1 MGKEWAK
8 HVWLRRVFGCAAAC
22 AAYAGLYF
30 AGAAAV
36 RRAPGYGYLFGWLTH
51 PGQPLWWGAMA
62 VSALPAACGWGRCA
76 GVMTGG
82 FAASVLLASA
92 LSAET
97 AWAVWA
103 ALFLASALAGF
114 FVQSRCGDVSDERLA
129 AAAAV
134 ATVIT
139 IAAGIAAAYLAVFL
153 LVFAALLWA
162 FVIWRVRH

>member
-1 MGKEWAK
+1 
-8 HVWLRRVFGCAAAC
+8 
-22 AAYAGLYF
+22 
-30 AGAAAV
+30 
-36 RRAPGYGYLFGWLTH
+36 
-51 PGQPLWWGAMA
+51 
-62 VSALPAACGWGRCA
+62 
-76 GVMTGG
+76 MTGG

-134 ATVIT
+134 ATVVT
-139 IAAGIAAAYLAVFL
+139 SAAGIAAAYLAVFV

>member
-1 MGKEWAK
+1 MGKERAK
-8 HVWLRRVFGCAAAC
+8 HVWLRRALGSAAVCAV
-22 AAYAGLYF
+22 YAGLYF

-36 RRAPGYGYLFGWLTH
+36 RCAPEHGYLFGWLTH
-51 PGQPLWWGAMA
+51 PGRPLWWGAMA

-82 FAASVLLASA
+82 FAASVLFASA
-92 LSAET
+92 LAAET
-97 AWAVWA
+97 AWAAWA

-114 FVQSRCGDVSDERLA
+114 LTQSRCGSVSDEQLA

-134 ATVIT
+134 ATVIA
-139 IAAGIAAAYLAVFL
+139 IAAGIAAAYLAAFV

-162 FVIWRVRH
+162 FVIRRVRH